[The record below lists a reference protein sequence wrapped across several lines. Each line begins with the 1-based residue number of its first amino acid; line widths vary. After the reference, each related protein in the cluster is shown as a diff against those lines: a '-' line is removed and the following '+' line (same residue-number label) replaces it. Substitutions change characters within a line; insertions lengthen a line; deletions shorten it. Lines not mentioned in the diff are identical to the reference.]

1 MAGLPTSGAEA
12 WIIWIWHGERV
23 GSLPLLTLG
32 RFCVILPLAKDT
44 HFKMG
49 GRDLPTSRHLK

>member
-32 RFCVILPLAKDT
+32 RVCVIPFAKDT

-49 GRDLPTSRHLK
+49 GRDLRMCRHLT